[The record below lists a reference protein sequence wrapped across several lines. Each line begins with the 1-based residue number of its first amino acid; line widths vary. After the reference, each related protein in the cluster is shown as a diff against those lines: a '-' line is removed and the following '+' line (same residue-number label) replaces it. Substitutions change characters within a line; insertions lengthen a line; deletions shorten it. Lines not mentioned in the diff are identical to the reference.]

1 MGYRIAVDTI
11 DQAAK
16 ETPQLAGR
24 LLGLVVATVAMSALF
39 PIGRIWMVSVIAAL
53 WTLLTAARLLGQR
66 QRRRAA
72 LDRLVELEALVAP
85 PTRLA
90 EAVARRRARL
100 VSARSRRSLARLIR
114 EALNTKH
121 QIVRSGSPGLRALA
135 QDPEL
140 AVHVADQLE
149 RDASA
154 GALVIA
160 TERLIRHAGST
171 AEALDHVRRL
181 AA

>member
-16 ETPQLAGR
+16 EAPRLASR
-24 LLGLVVATVAMSALF
+24 LLGLVVATVGVSALF
-39 PIGRIWMVSVIAAL
+39 PIDRIWPVSVIAGL

-66 QRRRAA
+66 ERRGAA
-72 LDRLVELEALVAP
+72 LDRLVELEPLVAP
-85 PTRLA
+85 PAGLA
-90 EAVARRRARL
+90 DTVARRRARL
-100 VSARSRRSLARLIR
+100 VSARNRRSLARLIR
-114 EALNTKH
+114 ESLNTEH
-121 QIVRSGSPGLRALA
+121 QIVRTGSPGLRALA
-135 QDPEL
+135 QDADL
-140 AVHVADQLE
+140 AVHVAEQLE
-149 RDASA
+149 TDASA

-171 AEALDHVRRL
+171 HEALDQIRRL